1 MMRHPSDCFGAQ
13 AYRPNPSGGTA
24 STSNLS
30 ANELNVYPNPF
41 TEELTIKSDQNIIAF
56 TLIDS
61 QGKII
66 VQDTPIKTELQVQTT
81 ALTNGIYFLEI
92 KTDLSTQI
100 IKVVK

>member
-24 STSNLS
+24 NTSDLSTT
-30 ANELNVYPNPF
+30 ELNVYPNPF
-41 TEELTIKSDQNIIAF
+41 TEQLTIKSDQNIVSF
-56 TLIDS
+56 TLRDT

-66 VQDTPIKTELQVQTT
+66 VQEAPFKTELQVQTT
-81 ALTNGIYFLEI
+81 ELTNGIYFLEI

-100 IKVVK
+100 LKLVK